1 MTLNNFKYKSLNGV
15 YYYILNTTIIIII
28 IFYCCHAKMLSAK
41 TIVIEGIID
50 VFDDD
55 GS

>member
-1 MTLNNFKYKSLNGV
+1 MTLNNFKYKSLKGV
-15 YYYILNTTIIIII
+15 YYYILNTTIIIIS
-28 IFYCCHAKMLSAK
+28 FYCCHAKMLSAK

>member
-1 MTLNNFKYKSLNGV
+1 MTLNNFKYKSLKGV
-15 YYYILNTTIIIII
+15 YYYILNTTIIII

-55 GS
+55 DS

>member
-1 MTLNNFKYKSLNGV
+1 MTLNNFKYKRLKGV
-15 YYYILNTTIIIII
+15 YYYILNTTIIII

-55 GS
+55 DS